1 MSNNENLE
9 TKRWLIAIA
18 AIIMQLC
25 LGTVYAWSVFKGP
38 LMSPA
43 TGDWFIISQQTVETI
58 EKEGAKKNIII
69 APEKLKSLDALMD
82 NTKYSK
88 EKLTAKL
95 TELNFSEDETK
106 LVVGTVKRWSEPSTQ
121 TTFMICIGM
130 IGLAAAFGGTLMNMK
145 GPRIVATIG
154 GILFGIGT
162 LLAGFAAQTGNL
174 ILLYLGFGF
183 IGGLGNGFG
192 YITPIATLIKWF
204 PDKRGL
210 VTGLAVMGFG
220 MGAFFMGKIAP
231 GMINSM
237 GVAMTFYIW
246 GGIFLVL
253 VTASAQLFKNPPA
266 GWLPAGFTPSAA
278 KGTSMTDSFN
288 FSEAFKTPQWF
299 MLWGMLFLNI
309 SAGLGLLSQ
318 LSPMAQELLKK
329 TVTDEK
335 ALAVAGGSIV
345 AIASIFN
352 GLGRLFWA
360 WLSDSIGRKNVF
372 IIMFISQAILYV
384 VLPQISSTILFTVIA
399 CYLLACYGG
408 GFATMPAFAADGFG
422 PANIAKI
429 YGIMLT
435 AWGAAG
441 IVGPLVFAHPSLK
454 PIALYVAAGLLV
466 VGLLDTII
474 YKKPEKAAKAT
485 E

>member
-1 MSNNENLE
+1 MSNENLD
-9 TKRWLIAIA
+9 TKRWLIAVA
-18 AIIMQLC
+18 AIIIQLC

-38 LMSPA
+38 LMSPS
-43 TGDWFIISQQTVETI
+43 TGQWFAITQANVESI
-58 EKEGAKKNIII
+58 EKECTKKKVVI
-69 APEKLKSLDALMD
+69 APEKLKSLDALMN

-88 EKLTAKL
+88 DELKGKL
-95 TELNFSEDETK
+95 TELTFTEDETK
-106 LVVGTVKRWSEPSTQ
+106 LVLGTLKRWSEPSTQ

-145 GPRIVATIG
+145 GPRFVATIG

-162 LLAGFAAQTGNL
+162 LVAGYAAQSGSL
-174 ILLYLGFGF
+174 ILLYIGFGF

-231 GMINSM
+231 DMINSM
-237 GVAMTFYIW
+237 GMANTFYIW
-246 GGIFLVL
+246 GAIFLVL

-266 GWLPAGFTPSAA
+266 GWLPSGFTPSAA
-278 KGTSMTDSFN
+278 KGTSAADSFTFN
-288 FSEAFKTPQWF
+288 EAFKTPQWF
-299 MLWGMLFLNI
+299 MLWGMLFLNV

-360 WLSDSIGRKNVF
+360 WLSDAIGRKNVF

-384 VLPQISSTILFTVIA
+384 ILPQISSTVLFTIIA

-435 AWGAAG
+435 AWGVAG
-441 IVGPLVFAHPSLK
+441 VVGPMVFAHPSLK

-466 VGLLDTII
+466 VGLLDALI
-474 YKKPEKAAKAT
+474 YKKPEKAK
-485 E
+485 

>member
-1 MSNNENLE
+1 MSKNENLE

-18 AIIMQLC
+18 AIIIQLC

-43 TGDWFIISQQTVETI
+43 TGKWFAVTQQTVEAV
-58 EKEGAKKNIII
+58 EKEATKKNIVI
-69 APEKLKSLDALMD
+69 APEKLKSLDTLMND
-82 NTKYSK
+82 TKYSK
-88 EKLTAKL
+88 DELKGKL
-95 TELNFSEDETK
+95 TELNFTEDETT
-106 LVVGTVKRWSEPSTQ
+106 LFIGTLKRWSEPSTQ

-145 GPRIVATIG
+145 GPKFVATVG

-162 LLAGFAAQTGNL
+162 LVAGFAAQSGSL
-174 ILLYLGFGF
+174 ILLYLGFGL

-237 GVAMTFYIW
+237 GMAMTFYIW
-246 GGIFLVL
+246 GIIFLVL
-253 VTASAQLFKNPPA
+253 VIASAQLFKNPPD
-266 GWLPAGFTPSAA
+266 GWLPEGFTPSAG
-278 KGTSMTDSFN
+278 KGTSAKDSFT
-288 FSEAFKTPQWF
+288 FDQAFKTPQWF
-299 MLWGMLFLNI
+299 MLWGMLFLNV

-329 TVTDEK
+329 TIPDAKE
-335 ALAVAGGSIV
+335 LAVAGGSIV

-360 WLSDSIGRKNVF
+360 WLSDAIGRKNVF
-372 IIMFISQAILYV
+372 IIMFLSQAILYV
-384 VLPQISSTILFTVIA
+384 ILPQISSTVLFTIIA

-441 IVGPLVFAHPSLK
+441 VVGPLVFAHPLLK

-466 VGLLDTII
+466 VGLVDALI
-474 YKKPEKAAKAT
+474 YKKPAIKTT